1 MTDNEKSGL
10 SGLVNKEDLE
20 YDKALRDFALN
31 VQLDGDDRSEPVL
44 TGRYHSDPSPRHPE
58 ERSDEESF
66 SLLLK
71 VADLVE
77 DKLALYDLLADESEG
92 GNALAL
98 DVMNEIWPPEN
109 IIEED

>member
-1 MTDNEKSGL
+1 MTFNNMTDNEN
-10 SGLVNKEDLE
+10 SGLVN
-20 YDKALRDFALN
+20 N
-31 VQLDGDDRSEPVL
+31 
-44 TGRYHSDPSPRHPE
+44 
-58 ERSDEESF
+58 EESF

-77 DKLALYDLLADESEG
+77 DKFALYDLLADESEG

>member
-1 MTDNEKSGL
+1 MTDNKKT
-10 SGLVNKEDLE
+10 GLVNREDLE
-20 YDKALRDFALN
+20 YDKALKEFALN
-31 VQLDGDDRSEPVL
+31 VPCNL
-44 TGRYHSDPSPRHPE
+44 

-92 GNALAL
+92 GNTLAL